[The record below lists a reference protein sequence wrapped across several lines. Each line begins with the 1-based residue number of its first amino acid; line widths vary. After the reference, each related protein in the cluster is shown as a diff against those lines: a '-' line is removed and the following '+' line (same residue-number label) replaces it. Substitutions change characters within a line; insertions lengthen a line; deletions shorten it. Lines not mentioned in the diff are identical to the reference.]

1 MRTIILDTNCLVVSI
16 PKKSKYRKIWKAFL
30 TGKYKLAVTTE
41 ILAEYSE
48 ILSDFYSPELANYIV
63 ETIINAPNVIET
75 TIFYKWGLIDVDK
88 DDNKF
93 VDCAVAASADFLVT
107 EDKHFNVLKKID
119 FPPVNVLSIK
129 EFMKI
134 A

>member
-1 MRTIILDTNCLVVSI
+1 MRTIVLDTNCLVVSV

-41 ILAEYSE
+41 ILTEYAEV
-48 ILSDFYSPELANYIV
+48 LSNFYSPSLANYVI

-75 TIFYKWGLIDVDK
+75 TIFYKWGLIDIDK

-93 VDCAVAASADFLVT
+93 VDCAVSASADFLVT

-134 A
+134 T